1 MLVKRVKN
9 HLVISFEK
17 KEFFA
22 EKYNKD
28 VYFSD
33 EKSPIRTKISSCR
46 FKELEQELKTIPEN
60 KWFEIAKFNGKYF
73 ICE

>member
-22 EKYNKD
+22 EKYNKN

>member
-9 HLVISFEK
+9 HLEISYEK

-22 EKYNKD
+22 EKYNRN

-33 EKSPIRTKISSCR
+33 EKSPLKEKISS
-46 FKELEQELKTIPEN
+46 FKWKELEKELKTIPEN
-60 KWFEIAKFNGKYF
+60 KWFEIANFKGKYF